1 MLVTCPNC
9 QTTFNIPDAAYK
21 PGRKAR
27 CSSCAFVFPLPEL
40 PAGPIL
46 EADTG
51 LDPADAGVAATP
63 PVPAVETEAPAAKAT
78 LEDDLF
84 AAMEAESVSAAPVA
98 EEIPQETAKSFEDII
113 SDAVETTAEEP
124 AAPTASAAAPDEGQG
139 AAASPESGDAPLGE
153 LKAPKK
159 RRRLT
164 FIILIVLLVFALGAA
179 GVLAYT
185 IFFKAPPE
193 TPENQVASLIA
204 NMELADMR
212 QYVVNNNEKVKR
224 LVVVEGKVV
233 NLSQSVKE
241 LVIIEASLFDKFGN
255 TLAVQ
260 QQYCGVTLSQFMLQV
275 LGKEEITSALSN
287 ESDILMNNTNIL
299 PGSSVPFTTVFFDPP
314 PATYEFIVRIV
325 DVKEGQPIGG
335 GGSSH

>member
-21 PGRKAR
+21 AGRKAR
-27 CSSCAFVFPLPEL
+27 CSSCSFVFPLPEL
-40 PAGPIL
+40 PSGPVL
-46 EADTG
+46 EPDDGLFPEDTST
-51 LDPADAGVAATP
+51 ASTP
-63 PVPAVETEAPAAKAT
+63 PVPAVEEEKAPVSRAT
-78 LEDDLF
+78 LEEDLF
-84 AAMEAESVSAAPVA
+84 GELDAESASPTA
-98 EEIPQETAKSFEDII
+98 EEQEAPDNAEKSFEDII
-113 SDAVETTAEEP
+113 ADAVETAREEP
-124 AAPTASAAAPDEGQG
+124 APAQTDDGQG
-139 AAASPESGDAPLGE
+139 GAEVPDQSGDAPLGE

-159 RRRLT
+159 RRLT
-164 FIILIVLLVFALGAA
+164 FIILVALLVLALGAA

-193 TPENQVASLIA
+193 TPQAELASVIA
-204 NMELADMR
+204 NMELSDMR
-212 QYVVNNNEKVKR
+212 QYVVNNNEKIR
-224 LVVVEGKVV
+224 RMVVVEGKVT
-233 NLSQSVKE
+233 NLSQGVKE

-287 ESDILMNNTNIL
+287 ENDILMNNTNIL

-325 DVKEGQPIGG
+325 DVKDAQPLGGG